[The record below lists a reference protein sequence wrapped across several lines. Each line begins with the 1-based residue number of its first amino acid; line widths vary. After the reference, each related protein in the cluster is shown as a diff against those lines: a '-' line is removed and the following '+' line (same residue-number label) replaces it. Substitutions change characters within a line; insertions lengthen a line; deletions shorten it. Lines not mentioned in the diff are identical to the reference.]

1 MKIQY
6 LQKIPTVE
14 EYNYLTEAVGWG
26 TEPDAVVENALKHTS
41 YSVCAYHEDQIV
53 GYARMIGDETL
64 FLYIQD
70 VMVAPDMQGQGIGKM
85 LMRYVLDEVAR
96 VKEYSPNV
104 RTYLGA
110 SKNREDFYRQF
121 GFMTRRDADLG
132 EGMVLF

>member
-6 LQKIPTVE
+6 LEKIPTVE

-26 TEPDAVVENALKHTS
+26 TESDAVVENALKHTG
-41 YSVCAYHEDQIV
+41 YSVCAYRGDQIV

-70 VMVAPDMQGQGIGKM
+70 VMVAPEMQGHGIGKM